1 MLVILELRK
10 MERSSENAFLKPS
23 PHGRNLAFLTLRVR
37 SKSVFFLISKKP
49 EHPLPFGEAACIG
62 DEVTADTELASKF
75 ASLFSK
81 KKLRKT

>member
-37 SKSVFFLISKKP
+37 SKSVFFFINKKP
-49 EHPLPFGEAACIG
+49 EHPLPFGEAACVG
-62 DEVTADTELASKF
+62 DEVAADTELASKF

>member
-37 SKSVFFLISKKP
+37 SKSVFFFISKKP
-49 EHPLPFGEAACIG
+49 EHPLPFGEAACVG
-62 DEVTADTELASKF
+62 DEVAADTELASKF